1 MKFNR
6 FVPMAVIILVVGLA
20 ASARPQDEKKEVKER
35 SLDAPNGLTKD
46 QMNAQPGRMKELTDV
61 INGLTKDTTNA
72 HHGVAVAT
80 GTPSGTVLSNG
91 FVTHTIGWQT
101 GISPAQAQPYYS
113 ATTSKTWWTAPA
125 AHCQE

>member
-1 MKFNR
+1 MQDVLNG
-6 FVPMAVIILVVGLA
+6 PTMAH
-20 ASARPQDEKKEVKER
+20 SH
-35 SLDAPNGLTKD
+35 APNGLTKD

-101 GISPAQAQPYYS
+101 GYAKRGIG
-113 ATTSKTWWTAPA
+113 
-125 AHCQE
+125 